1 MPNTF
6 GGKNYKKTKSG
17 NVRRRSKNPNMTV
30 DTTTGFDYY
39 GVVMKRLGNNRLH
52 VKIDNGVEIQAVIPG
67 RFMKKVCFNAGDFI
81 HVRRE
86 GDNYYD
92 VIQKLI
98 NDDEKSKAQSIMS
111 KQMNGDE
118 LDIFRQNDDND
129 EYNNFD
135 LIQESGS
142 ETEDETDKN
151 DDLNDNLDE
160 DLNDKPKKKEVF
172 NPNRQPIS
180 AEQLIRKTVNLDK
193 LQRRHKEKERDIARR
208 SNQVD
213 YSEKPTS
220 LVEDSE
226 SEESEKSKSSKSE
239 PNQPDTKSNGSEID
253 IDDI

>member
-1 MPNTF
+1 MPNTI

-17 NVRRRSKNPNMTV
+17 NVRRRSKNPNLTV
-30 DTTTGFDYY
+30 DITTGFDHY
-39 GVVMKRLGNNRLH
+39 GVVMKRLGNNRLQ
-52 VKIDNGVEIQAVIPG
+52 VKIDTGVDIQAVIPG
-67 RFMKKVCFNAGDFI
+67 KFMKKVWFNSGDFI

-86 GDNYYD
+86 SDNYYD

-98 NDDEKSKAQSIMS
+98 NDDEKSKAQTIMS

-129 EYNNFD
+129 GYNNFD
-135 LIQESGS
+135 LIEESENESDNDS
-142 ETEDETDKN
+142 EKEPDKN
-151 DDLNDNLDE
+151 EDLNDFNGLNGF
-160 DLNDKPKKKEVF
+160 NDKPKKKEVI

-193 LQRRHKEKERDIARR
+193 LQRKHKEKERDVSRR
-208 SNQVD
+208 SEQHD

-226 SEESEKSKSSKSE
+226 SSSESSESKQK
-239 PNQPDTKSNGSEID
+239 DTQSNGSEID

>member
-1 MPNTF
+1 MPNTI

-30 DTTTGFDYY
+30 DTTTGFDHY
-39 GVVMKRLGNNRLH
+39 GVVMKRLGNNRLQ
-52 VKIDNGVEIQAVIPG
+52 VKIDTGIDIQAVIPG
-67 RFMKKVCFNAGDFI
+67 KFMKKVWFNSGDFI

-98 NDDEKSKAQSIMS
+98 NDDEKSKAQTIMS
-111 KQMNGDE
+111 KQMSGDE

-129 EYNNFD
+129 EYSNFD

-142 ETEDETDKN
+142 ESEDETNK
-151 DDLNDNLDE
+151 NDNLDE
-160 DLNDKPKKKEVF
+160 DLNGTPKKKEAF

-193 LQRRHKEKERDIARR
+193 LQRKHKEKERDMSRR
-208 SNQVD
+208 SQQVD

-220 LVEDSE
+220 LIEDSE
-226 SEESEKSKSSKSE
+226 SEESKLSKFESSKSE
-239 PNQPDTKSNGSEID
+239 PNQTDTKSNGSEID